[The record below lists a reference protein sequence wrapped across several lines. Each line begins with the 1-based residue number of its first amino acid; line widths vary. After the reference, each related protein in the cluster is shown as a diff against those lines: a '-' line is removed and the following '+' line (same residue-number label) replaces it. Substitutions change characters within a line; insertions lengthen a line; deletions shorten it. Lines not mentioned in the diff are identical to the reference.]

1 MSREETVDAEGA
13 LRAVV
18 DRDECFGFG
27 NCVATAPAV
36 FQLDAEGTSV
46 AADIEADPAL
56 LDAAVDGC
64 PRGAISLIRVRVTP
78 GALPQQAGATL
89 IIRRASAT

>member
-1 MSREETVDAEGA
+1 MSPDEAGRSDGA

-18 DRDECFGFG
+18 DRDECFGFA
-27 NCVATAPAV
+27 NCVATAPLV
-36 FQLDAEGTSV
+36 FHLDAGGTSV

-64 PRGAISLIRVRVTP
+64 PRSAISLVRVR
-78 GALPQQAGATL
+78 ATEDAPP
-89 IIRRASAT
+89 R